1 MIKLNRTTE
10 YGLIALRHLGGKREL
25 TSAREISD
33 VYGIPFEILAKTLQR
48 LKENGLIQSEQGAR
62 GGYSLNRSLDEITLA
77 DFLVIMEG
85 PQSVV
90 ACTSVEEPAPMSHAT
105 KSDPGSCGCNYSGR
119 CDMKNVMSDLN
130 GRVKNFLMGIKLNE
144 LAERG
149 TSL

>member
-10 YGLIALRHLGGKREL
+10 YGLIALRHLGRKREL

-33 VYGIPFEILAKTLQR
+33 AYGIPFEILAKTLQR
-48 LKENGLIQSEQGAR
+48 LKENGLVQSEQGAR
-62 GGYSLNRSLDEITLA
+62 GGYSLNRSLNEITLA

-90 ACTSVEEPAPMSHAT
+90 ACTSTEEIAPVAHPT
-105 KSDPGSCGCNYSGR
+105 KADPTNCGCNYSGK